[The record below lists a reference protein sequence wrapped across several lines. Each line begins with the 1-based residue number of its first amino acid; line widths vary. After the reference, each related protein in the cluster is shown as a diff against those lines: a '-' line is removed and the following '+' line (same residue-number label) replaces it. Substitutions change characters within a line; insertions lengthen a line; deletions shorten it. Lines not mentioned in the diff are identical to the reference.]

1 MIGLMFQGALLGL
14 GANILFDLWQRG
26 LALATGQAAPNWA
39 PIGRW
44 FWHLREGRVFH
55 DDVMRAAPYAHELRL
70 GWIGHYVVGILYGV
84 IFALIV
90 GPAWLAA
97 PRLLPAWIFALVT
110 VGFGW
115 FLLQPGLGLGWAA
128 SKTPNPTRT
137 RLLNLAGHTVFG
149 LGLWLTGLLIGGG
162 PV

>member
-1 MIGLMFQGALLGL
+1 MIGLVVQGALLGI
-14 GANILFDLWQRG
+14 GANVLFDLWQRA
-26 LALATGQAAPNWA
+26 LARATGQPAPNWA

-44 FWHLREGRVFH
+44 FWHLRDGRVLH
-55 DDVMRAAPYAHELRL
+55 DDIGKAAPYAHERAL
-70 GWIGHYVVGILYGV
+70 GWVGHYVVGVAYGV

-90 GPAWLAA
+90 GAGWLAA
-97 PRLLPAWIFALVT
+97 PTLLPAWIFGLVT

-128 SKTPNPTRT
+128 SRTPDPTKV

-149 LGLWLTGLLIGGG
+149 VGLWLTALVIR
-162 PV
+162 